1 VLLDVPAG
9 EAAAAYDRLVADV
22 GARIE
27 GGLLSPML
35 RDGVKTIIGVQR
47 DPVFGPVV
55 MFGIGGIFVEV
66 LCDVTFRIAPF
77 GAEAGRHMIGEI
89 KGSAVLEGARGDPP
103 PMSRPWAAALAR
115 LSQAAA
121 AWRGRFASIEINPLL
136 VRPRGAGVA
145 ALILTPD
152 GQGSRP
158 GES

>member
-1 VLLDVPAG
+1 MLLDVPAG

-22 GARIE
+22 GARMPRVRIE
-27 GGLLSPML
+27 GGPLSPML

-89 KGSAVLEGARGDPP
+89 KGSAVLEGARGRPP
-103 PMSRPWAAALAR
+103 RRCRGLGPRR
-115 LSQAAA
+115 
-121 AWRGRFASIEINPLL
+121 WRACR
-136 VRPRGAGVA
+136 RPRRRGVA
-145 ALILTPD
+145 
-152 GQGSRP
+152 GSPASRSTRCWCARAAP
-158 GES
+158 ASPR